1 MGKGLYNDAM
11 QSFRPRPV
19 FAATILLGA
28 LLSTVAPAVAQNPA
42 VTTDPAPDKA
52 NPPTTVTF
60 LMPSHGALLNAF
72 VYVASGAGP
81 HPTAILL
88 HGFPG
93 NERNLDVAQSMRR
106 AGWDVLY
113 FDYRGSWGSPGD
125 FSFTHCIEDAQA
137 AIAWVKDAAN
147 AKQIRGDGKTIVLV
161 GHSMGGFVAYEVGA
175 RDPSVTAVVTIS
187 AADLGA
193 AQLLAMQEA
202 QRVAALKTLAGSL
215 AAEGMAPLTGTTADA
230 LAQEVLTNASAW
242 SFANLAPQFANRP
255 LLVLTSDDGWEPVND
270 ALVAAVEK
278 LGNHAVTTVHYAT
291 DHSYSD
297 RRIAIQEDVV
307 KELGT
312 IGGK

>member
-1 MGKGLYNDAM
+1 
-11 QSFRPRPV
+11 V
-19 FAATILLGA
+19 FAGTILLGA
-28 LLSTVAPAVAQNPA
+28 LLSIAASAVAQNPA

-52 NPPTTVTF
+52 NPAGVVTF
-60 LMPSHGALLNAF
+60 LMPSHGAQLNAF

-147 AKQIRGDGKTIVLV
+147 AKQIRGDGKTVVLV

-175 RDPSVTAVVTIS
+175 RDPSVTGVVGIS
-187 AADLGA
+187 AADLGV
-193 AQLLAMQEA
+193 AQLLAMPEA
-202 QRVAALKTLAGSL
+202 QRTAALKTLSASL

-242 SFANLAPQFANRP
+242 SFVGLAPQFVSRP
-255 LLVLTSDDGWEPVND
+255 LLVLTADDGWEPVND
-270 ALVAAVEK
+270 ALVAAVQK

-297 RRIAIQEDVV
+297 RRIAIQNDVV
-307 KELGT
+307 MKLGT

>member
-1 MGKGLYNDAM
+1 
-11 QSFRPRPV
+11 
-19 FAATILLGA
+19 
-28 LLSTVAPAVAQNPA
+28 
-42 VTTDPAPDKA
+42 
-52 NPPTTVTF
+52 
-60 LMPSHGALLNAF
+60 MPSHGALLNAF

-193 AQLLAMQEA
+193 AQLLAMPEA

>member
-1 MGKGLYNDAM
+1 M
-11 QSFRPRPV
+11 
-19 FAATILLGA
+19 FAGTILLGA
-28 LLSTVAPAVAQNPA
+28 LLSIAASAVAQNPA

-52 NPPTTVTF
+52 NPAGVVTF
-60 LMPSHGALLNAF
+60 LMPSHGAQLNAF

-147 AKQIRGDGKTIVLV
+147 AKQIRGDGKTVVLV

-175 RDPSVTAVVTIS
+175 RDPSVTGVVGIS
-187 AADLGA
+187 AADLGV
-193 AQLLAMQEA
+193 AQLLAMPEA
-202 QRVAALKTLAGSL
+202 QRTAALKTLSASL

-242 SFANLAPQFANRP
+242 SFVGLAPQFVSRP
-255 LLVLTSDDGWEPVND
+255 LLVLTADDGWEPVND
-270 ALVAAVEK
+270 ALVAAVQK

-297 RRIAIQEDVV
+297 RRIAIQNDVV
-307 KELGT
+307 MKLGT

>member
-1 MGKGLYNDAM
+1 M
-11 QSFRPRPV
+11 
-19 FAATILLGA
+19 
-28 LLSTVAPAVAQNPA
+28 
-42 VTTDPAPDKA
+42 
-52 NPPTTVTF
+52 
-60 LMPSHGALLNAF
+60 
-72 VYVASGAGP
+72 
-81 HPTAILL
+81 
-88 HGFPG
+88 
-93 NERNLDVAQSMRR
+93 
-106 AGWDVLY
+106 
-113 FDYRGSWGSPGD
+113 
-125 FSFTHCIEDAQA
+125 
-137 AIAWVKDAAN
+137 
-147 AKQIRGDGKTIVLV
+147 
-161 GHSMGGFVAYEVGA
+161 
-175 RDPSVTAVVTIS
+175 
-187 AADLGA
+187 
-193 AQLLAMQEA
+193 LAMPEA

>member
-1 MGKGLYNDAM
+1 
-11 QSFRPRPV
+11 V
-19 FAATILLGA
+19 FAGTILLGA
-28 LLSTVAPAVAQNPA
+28 LLSIAASAVAQNPA

-52 NPPTTVTF
+52 NPAGVVTF
-60 LMPSHGALLNAF
+60 LMPSHGAQLNAF

-147 AKQIRGDGKTIVLV
+147 AKQIRGDGKTVVLV

-175 RDPSVTAVVTIS
+175 RDPSVTGVVGIS
-187 AADLGA
+187 AADLGV
-193 AQLLAMQEA
+193 AQLLAMPEA
-202 QRVAALKTLAGSL
+202 QRTAALKTLSASL

-242 SFANLAPQFANRP
+242 SFVGLAPQFTSRP
-255 LLVLTSDDGWEPVND
+255 LLVLTADDGWEPVND
-270 ALVAAVEK
+270 ALVAAVQK

-297 RRIAIQEDVV
+297 RRIAIQNDVV
-307 KELGT
+307 MKLGT